1 MCNTSYRFSK
11 EFFAVKPLKH
21 IGLSDMEELIHMKI
35 HELGTE
41 GYFKSLAEK
50 ILKSAFKYQITQA
63 LVLTAL
69 TNFYF

>member
-1 MCNTSYRFSK
+1 MYELVYFTRMKPYHCILKIEMSVMCNISCRFSK

-41 GYFKSLAEK
+41 GYFTSLAE
-50 ILKSAFKYQITQA
+50 
-63 LVLTAL
+63 
-69 TNFYF
+69 

>member
-1 MCNTSYRFSK
+1 MCNVGIEMSVMYNISCRFSK

-41 GYFKSLAEK
+41 GYFKSLAE
-50 ILKSAFKYQITQA
+50 
-63 LVLTAL
+63 
-69 TNFYF
+69 

>member
-1 MCNTSYRFSK
+1 MCSTSCRFSK

-41 GYFKSLAEK
+41 GNYFKSLAE
-50 ILKSAFKYQITQA
+50 
-63 LVLTAL
+63 
-69 TNFYF
+69 